1 MTADHDPQSQSQSQ
15 SQSVVRAET
24 WTELHALFSEEMWMA
39 DIDRHRSPFVFR
51 GVPDERFSLETSI
64 SRFVGDTGQWK
75 LEPLLLRNFAQ
86 YARGEMGHD
95 EPESVWHLLAIAQ
108 HYGLPTRL
116 LDWSFSPLVAT
127 YFAVQDGNT
136 DHDAAIWAADYRQ
149 LHDDLPD
156 HYQEV
161 LEITETNMLDV
172 HLLSNATLEYEAKRE
187 GTDDAPIRNLNDVS
201 RITEIWREMW
211 GVGDGDDEGP
221 DDQYVMFFRP
231 PAIDDRI
238 VNQSAVFS
246 FQSDPRLILDEWLAE
261 HPECYRKIV
270 IPGERKLEFRDKL
283 DQMNINHRTLFPG
296 LEGLTTWLK
305 QYYQPSPE
313 SSTHG

>member
-1 MTADHDPQSQSQSQ
+1 MPADHDT
-15 SQSVVRAET
+15 QSVVRAET
-24 WTELHALFSEEMWMA
+24 WTELHELFSEEMWMA
-39 DIDRHRSPFVFR
+39 EIGRHRSPFVFR
-51 GVPDERFSLETSI
+51 GVPDERFTLETSI

-86 YARGEMGHD
+86 YARGEID

-127 YFAVQDGNT
+127 YFAVRDGDT

-156 HYQEV
+156 HYREV

-172 HLLSNATLEYEAKRE
+172 HLLSNATLEYEARRE
-187 GTDDAPIRNLNDVS
+187 DADGTQIRNLNDVS

-211 GVGDGDDEGP
+211 GVDDGDEP

-246 FQSDPRLILDEWLAE
+246 FQSDPRLVLDEWLEAR
-261 HPECYRKIV
+261 PDCYQKIV
-270 IPGERKLEFRDKL
+270 VPGERKLEFRDKL
-283 DQMNINHRTLFPG
+283 DQMNVNHRTLFPG

-305 QYYQPSPE
+305 QYYQPSPK
-313 SSTHG
+313 